1 MSKYDWLLFLHIT
14 GAFLL
19 IGGSVMAAVLLFSA
33 LRRER
38 PSEVALFL
46 GLTRFA
52 VPLIGAGSLLT
63 IVFGLWLVNAAP
75 WAYGYGNF
83 WVIAAL
89 VLWVLANATGK
100 LGGDRAEA
108 ARKLAAELAAQGDAP
123 NAELRTRL
131 RDPRMLALNYGSGL
145 LVLLILIDMIWKPGA

>member
-1 MSKYDWLLFLHIT
+1 MSKYDWLLFLHVT

-19 IGGSVMAAVLLFSA
+19 IAGSVMAAILLFSA
-33 LRRER
+33 IRRER
-38 PSEVALFL
+38 PSEVALIL

-63 IVFGLWLVNAAP
+63 IVFGLWLVSAAGYDYS
-75 WAYGYGNF
+75 YGSF

-108 ARKLAAELAAQGDAP
+108 TRKLAEQLATQGDAP
-123 NAELRTRL
+123 TPELRARL
-131 RDPRMLALNYGSGL
+131 RDSRMLALNYGSGL